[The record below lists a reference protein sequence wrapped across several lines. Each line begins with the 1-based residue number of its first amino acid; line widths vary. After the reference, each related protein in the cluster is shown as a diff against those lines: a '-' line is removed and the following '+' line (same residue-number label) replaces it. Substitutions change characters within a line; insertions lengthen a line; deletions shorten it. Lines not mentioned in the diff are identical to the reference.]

1 MKQRY
6 LLILTVFLIGIIVT
20 AYDTAYAADAVK
32 TLPSAEVE
40 KIVKEYVIQNTPWTE
55 EQVKI
60 KNVNVSNKITLPES
74 WSYHIAA
81 APASSMTGRSSFLL
95 DITGTDNAVQSSW
108 VTAEIEV
115 WVEVVLASKPLKERQ
130 MV

>member
-1 MKQRY
+1 MTERMIGGMTGMLYLRMKQKC
-6 LLILTVFLIGIIVT
+6 LLILTVLFLGIIST
-20 AYDTAYAADAVK
+20 GYDTAYAADAVK
-32 TLPSAEVE
+32 TLPSDEVE
-40 KIVKEYVIQNTPWTE
+40 KIIKEYVIQNTPWTE

-60 KNVNVSNKITLPES
+60 KNVNVANKINLPES

-108 VTAEIEV
+108 
-115 WVEVVLASKPLKERQ
+115 
-130 MV
+130 